1 MRFKKIVAALLA
13 AVSVSAS
20 TAHAGG
26 GVTGGST
33 EFTQIA
39 NNVML
44 GKSLVEQ
51 AAMVAQE
58 VMTATNTL
66 NTYQA
71 ALRDLTAL
79 PGSVMQ
85 KMLSPFQNELAA
97 YHKVS
102 SAVEGVRS
110 SSMASNKLYET
121 RYADMMTMRDKGFD
135 PKYYL
140 SREAELASRN
150 ADAKK
155 RVDDEMAVLQQ
166 NEERLRYLQET
177 AKQVPQI
184 ESTVGGLQTLAA
196 LSAQGAAET
205 AELNKAIRQQMAEK
219 AIDDSTAAQVT
230 ERIEKQR
237 AADLAADMERFK
249 DVSKMPTKTYDYDLK
264 YRTFSK

>member
-1 MRFKKIVAALLA
+1 MRFKKTVAAILA
-13 AVSVSAS
+13 AVSVFAS

-33 EFTQIA
+33 EFTQMA
-39 NNVML
+39 NNILL
-44 GKSLVEQ
+44 GQSLAEQ

-66 NTYQA
+66 NTYRA
-71 ALRDLTAL
+71 ALQDLMAL
-79 PGSVMQ
+79 PDSVMQ
-85 KMLSPFQNELAA
+85 KMLSPFGNELAA

-102 SAVEGVRS
+102 SAVDGIRS
-110 SSMASNKLYET
+110 SSMASNKLFEA
-121 RYADMMTMRDKGFD
+121 RYADMMTMRTKGFD

-150 ADAKK
+150 VDAKK
-155 RVDDEMAVLQQ
+155 RMEDEMAVLQQ
-166 NEERLRYLQET
+166 HEDRLRHLQQT
-177 AKQVPQI
+177 ANQVPQI
-184 ESTVGGLQTLAA
+184 NSTVGGLQTLAA

-219 AIDDSTAAQVT
+219 AIGEYGAAQVT

>member
-1 MRFKKIVAALLA
+1 MRFKKIVAAILVA
-13 AVSVSAS
+13 GSVPAS
-20 TAHAGG
+20 TAHAGAMAG
-26 GVTGGST
+26 GAS
-33 EFTQIA
+33 EWTQIM
-39 NNVML
+39 NNIVLMQ
-44 GKSLVEQ
+44 SLAEQ

-58 VMTATNTL
+58 AMTATNTL
-66 NTYQA
+66 NTYKT
-71 ALRDLTAL
+71 ALQDLTAL

-85 KMLSPFQNELAA
+85 NMLSPFQNELAT

-110 SSMASNKLYET
+110 SSMASNKLFET
-121 RYADMMTMRDKGFD
+121 RYADMMTMRDKGYD

-166 NEERLRYLQET
+166 NEERLRHLQET

-184 ESTVGGLQTLAA
+184 NSTVGGLQTLAA

-219 AIDDSTAAQVT
+219 AIDEYSTAQVT
-230 ERIEKQR
+230 DRIEKQR
-237 AADLAADMERFK
+237 AADLATDMERFK